1 MSANNSLI
9 IKFRS
14 SVSVVRTKVVTGVA
28 GDCIAAAVDVWE
40 EVDRL

>member
-14 SVSVVRTKVVTGVA
+14 SVSVVRTKLRRVWPETV
-28 GDCIAAAVDVWE
+28 AAAVDVWE
-40 EVDRL
+40 EIDRL